1 MPFTPAHTA
10 IVLPFLRSRYVSATG
25 LIIGTMAP
33 DFEYFFKMSVNSRYS
48 HTLAGLLYFDVPV
61 VLLLALL
68 FHQVVKAPLFDNLPP
83 YFQRRFYPLRQF
95 SFLPYLKKNVWI
107 FMLSALAGGLSHI
120 AWDGFTHNDGYF
132 VTELPFIYEG
142 VVVPL
147 DGARYPLWYALQHI
161 STFVGLTALLVYIVM
176 QKPEAVPV
184 KKPQP
189 LYWLL
194 VVLLAFLITGLRFGF
209 VWSNLKIGN
218 LVVTIISAFCLALL
232 VMGIVHRFKGQSVAH
247 G

>member
-25 LIIGTMAP
+25 LVIGSMAP

-48 HTLAGLLYFDVPV
+48 HTLAGLLYFDLPV
-61 VLLLALL
+61 VLLLALV
-68 FHQVVKAPLFDNLPP
+68 FHQVVKVPLFDNLPP
-83 YFQRRFYPLRQF
+83 YLQKRFYPLRQTL
-95 SFLPYLKKNVWI
+95 FLPYLKKHGLVFI
-107 FMLSALAGGLSHI
+107 FSALAGGLSHI
-120 AWDGFTHNDGYF
+120 AWDGFTHNNGYF

-161 STFVGLTALLVYIVM
+161 STFVGLAALLIYIII
-176 QKPEAVPV
+176 QKPEPV
-184 KKPQP
+184 SVKRPRL
-189 LYWLL
+189 LYWVMVGLFT
-194 VVLLAFLITGLRFGF
+194 FLITGVRFGF
-209 VWSNLKIGN
+209 DWSNAKIGN
-218 LVVTIISAFCLALL
+218 LVVTIISAFCLALIAMGL
-232 VMGIVHRFKGQSVAH
+232 VHLYKVKSVAH